1 MFNPAL
7 NTIELAAA
15 FKACRRLQIQT
26 ILETGIANGLHECLM
41 TKVPWDFAYR
51 NEGRE
56 VVLSKQNLKSMT
68 ATAHGARAQQIIE
81 GARRGFQFAFFK
93 YSMVEAYR
101 RGIMPD
107 PRMTAMLETLAS
119 QPTIDFIR
127 AITGDSGI
135 MRVDAQATLY
145 DAGNFLKL
153 HNDSEYDGLPRRF
166 AYVLNLGRD
175 WQADW
180 GGLLLFHDEAGNV
193 IDTFVPHFNS
203 LSLFAV
209 PALHSVSFV
218 TPHAL
223 QPRLAITGWFTG

>member
-7 NTIELAAA
+7 NIAALTAA
-15 FKACRRLQIQT
+15 FNSRRRLQIQNV
-26 ILETGIANGLHECLM
+26 LEIEIANGLHECLI
-41 TKVPWDFAYR
+41 TKVPWEFACR
-51 NEGRE
+51 REGRE
-56 VVLSKQNLKSMT
+56 VVLSQQDLKSMT
-68 ATAHGARAQQIIE
+68 AIAHGALAQQIIE
-81 GARRGFQFAFFK
+81 GARRQFQFAFSK
-93 YSMVEAYR
+93 YSMVDAYR
-101 RGIMPD
+101 RGTMPD
-107 PRMTAMLETLAS
+107 PRLTAMLETLAS
-119 QPTIDFIR
+119 QSTIDFIR
-127 AITGDSGI
+127 AITGDNGI

-153 HNDSEYDGLPRRF
+153 HNDAEYDGLPRRF

-175 WQADW
+175 WQVDW
-180 GGLLLFHDEAGNV
+180 GGLLHFHDETGNV

-218 TPHAL
+218 APYAL